1 MGVNI
6 GGLNIRDIVFSV
18 GDMCLDMFVCEMM
31 N

>member
-1 MGVNI
+1 MGINI
-6 GGLNIRDIVFSV
+6 GELNIRDIVFSV